1 MIPLKHKFD
10 AFFFNR
16 RLLIAKEIE
25 AMLKITYILILIL
38 LTSCNHASGQ
48 VFMIDKDFVEHDRQ
62 YSPDKSM
69 FILSY
74 GFDHGAFGYGNGG
87 TAVLKTSDTSKN
99 LRQFDLPNN
108 LIQLKWIDNK
118 TISARIDIIPSIR
131 SGENIETKDTEIN
144 GVKVK
149 VSPFD
154 YIEDDY
160 HLEIEHRETSPNGQ
174 LELVAYR
181 YLKDR
186 NNLNFIHISV
196 IGKGA
201 PIPKYGNYFI
211 ASMQSDRILN
221 GTWSKDN
228 TLLFYSNSTDTQY
241 IQYYF
246 VHDKPNV
253 KFEVITDDAQ
263 YGSKYRWMKAR

>member
-1 MIPLKHKFD
+1 M
-10 AFFFNR
+10 R
-16 RLLIAKEIE
+16 
-25 AMLKITYILILIL
+25 KITYILILIF
-38 LTSCNHASGQ
+38 LTSCNYASSQ
-48 VFMIDKDFVEHDRQ
+48 VFMIDKDFVEHSRQ

-87 TAVLKTSDTSKN
+87 NTVLKTSDISKN
-99 LRQFDLPNN
+99 LRQFDLPSN
-108 LIQLKWIDNK
+108 LIQVKWIDNK
-118 TISARIDIIPSIR
+118 TISARIDIIPFVR
-131 SGENIETKDTEIN
+131 SGENVEIKDTEIN

-154 YIEDDY
+154 YIEDEY

-186 NNLNFIHISV
+186 NNLNFIHIS
-196 IGKGA
+196 IINKGE

-211 ASMQSDRILN
+211 ADMQSDRILN

-228 TLLFYSNSTDTQY
+228 TLLFYSNSTDAQY

-246 VHDKPNV
+246 VHNKPDT
-253 KFEVITDDAQ
+253 KFEIITDDSR
-263 YGSKYRWMKAR
+263 YGSKYRWMKAK